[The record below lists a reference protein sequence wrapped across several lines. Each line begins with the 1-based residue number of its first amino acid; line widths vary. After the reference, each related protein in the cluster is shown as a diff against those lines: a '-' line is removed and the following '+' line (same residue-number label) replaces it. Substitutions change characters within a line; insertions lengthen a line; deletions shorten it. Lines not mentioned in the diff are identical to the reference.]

1 MAGERPC
8 PAIFLGRFVG
18 RVGVLARRPVLELLR
33 IISKG
38 RFEQLYRAKSSRL
51 PSMFGDR
58 ASQRH
63 RPLPSEAHPGSAIL
77 RKCGVEKAARVPEQE
92 EGQNYLIIIA
102 FRGAKAFNCRSLS
115 LCN

>member
-1 MAGERPC
+1 MAGERPR
-8 PAIFLGRFVG
+8 PVVFLGRFVG

-33 IISKG
+33 YVRRG
-38 RFEQLYRAKSSRL
+38 GFEQLYRAESSCP
-51 PSMFGDR
+51 PSMFGNR
-58 ASQRH
+58 ASQPH

-92 EGQNYLIIIA
+92 ERQNYLIVIA
-102 FRGAKAFNCRSLS
+102 FWGAKAFNCRSLC